1 MKHLFYVYRFIG
13 TSLFWFF
20 FGVIGL
26 IYGFLLLPLVYLVIR
41 RPERRQVIAR
51 DMIRGAFIMFVWVA
65 RTMRLI
71 RCDITGMEHWDP
83 QRSQLLL
90 ANHLTLIDVVILL
103 SLFPQVDCVVKAA
116 VTRNPVLRVSAGTAN
131 YISNRAPDEL
141 LDFCVGR
148 LDSGSSL
155 LLFPQGTRAI
165 RGEPLA
171 FKLGAAEIALR
182 ANATIVPIALD
193 CNPQMLAK
201 RVPWYRIPP
210 SQPHFRISLLPPV
223 AADSLV
229 PEGTD
234 SRRAR
239 HELNAALEG
248 LIGAELARREAEN
261 RSPLQS

>member
-1 MKHLFYVYRFIG
+1 MKHLFFVYRFIG

-26 IYGFLLLPLVYLVIR
+26 IYGFLVLPLVYLLVR
-41 RPERRQVIAR
+41 REERRQVIAR
-51 DMIRGAFIMFVWVA
+51 DMIRGAFVFFVRTA

-71 RCDITGMEHWDP
+71 TCDIRGMEHWDP
-83 QRSQLLL
+83 DESQLLL

-141 LDFCVGR
+141 LDFCVDR
-148 LDSGSSL
+148 LNAGSSL

-165 RGEPLA
+165 RGEPLK

-182 ANATIVPIALD
+182 ARATIVPIAID
-193 CNPQMLAK
+193 CEPQMLAK
-201 RVPWYRIPP
+201 NVPWYRIPP
-210 SQPHFRISLLPPV
+210 SQPQFRITLLPPV
-223 AADSLV
+223 EAESLV

-234 SRRAR
+234 PRRAR
-239 HELNAALEG
+239 HVLNEALES
-248 LIGAELARREAEN
+248 LIGAELG
-261 RSPLQS
+261 

>member
-20 FGVIGL
+20 FGVVGL
-26 IYGFLLLPLVYLVIR
+26 IYGFLLLPLVYLFLR
-41 RPERRQVIAR
+41 QHDRRQAIAR
-51 DMIRGAFIMFVWVA
+51 TMIRGAFVFFVWTA

-71 RCDITGMEHWDP
+71 TCDIRGMEHWDTS
-83 QRSQLLL
+83 RSQLLL

-141 LDFCVGR
+141 LDFCVER

-155 LLFPQGTRAI
+155 LLFPQGTRKV
-165 RGEPLA
+165 RGEPLD

-182 ANATIVPIALD
+182 ARASIVPIAID
-193 CNPQMLAK
+193 CEPQMLAK
-201 RVPWYRIPP
+201 NVPWYRIPP
-210 SQPHFRISLLPPV
+210 SQPQFRITLLPPV
-223 AADSLV
+223 DAESLV
-229 PEGTD
+229 PEGTEP
-234 SRRAR
+234 RRAR
-239 HELNAALEG
+239 RALNAALES
-248 LIGAELARREAEN
+248 LIEAELGWGGR
-261 RSPLQS
+261 

>member
-26 IYGFLLLPLVYLVIR
+26 ICGFLLLPLVYLFVR
-41 RPERRQVIAR
+41 RPDRRQVIAR
-51 DMIRGAFIMFVWVA
+51 DMIRGAFVMFVWVA
-65 RTMRLI
+65 RNMRLI
-71 RCDITGMEHWDP
+71 TCDITGMEHWDP
-83 QRSQLLL
+83 NRSQLLL

-141 LDFCVGR
+141 LDFCVER
-148 LDSGSSL
+148 LNAGSSL

-165 RGEPLA
+165 RGEPLR

-182 ANATIVPIALD
+182 AGATIVPIAID
-193 CNPQMLAK
+193 CAPQMLAK
-201 RVPWYRIPP
+201 NVPWYRIPP
-210 SQPHFRISLLPPV
+210 SQPRFRISVLPPV
-223 AADSLV
+223 EAASLV
-229 PEGTD
+229 PEGTEP
-234 SRRAR
+234 RRAR
-239 HELNAALEG
+239 HALNAALIS
-248 LIGAELARREAEN
+248 LIDAELG
-261 RSPLQS
+261 

>member
-26 IYGFLLLPLVYLVIR
+26 IYGFLVLPLVYLFVR
-41 RPERRQVIAR
+41 RPQRRQVIAR
-51 DMIRGAFIMFVWVA
+51 DMIRGAFVMFVWVA

-83 QRSQLLL
+83 DGSQLLL

-116 VTRNPVLRVSAGTAN
+116 VTENPILRVSAGTAN

-141 LDFCVGR
+141 LDFCVER
-148 LDSGSSL
+148 LEAGASL

-165 RGEPLA
+165 RGEPLK
-171 FKLGAAEIALR
+171 FRLGAAEIALR
-182 ANATIVPIALD
+182 ANATIVPIAID
-193 CNPQMLAK
+193 CNPQTLAK
-201 RVPWYRIPP
+201 NEPWYRIPP
-210 SQPHFRISLLPPV
+210 SPPHFRIDILPPV
-223 AADSLV
+223 AAASLV
-229 PEGTD
+229 PEHMEP
-234 SRRAR
+234 RRAR
-239 HELNAALEG
+239 HELNARLIALIE
-248 LIGAELARREAEN
+248 ARLA
-261 RSPLQS
+261 

>member
-1 MKHLFYVYRFIG
+1 MKHLFFVYRFIG

-26 IYGFLLLPLVYLVIR
+26 IYGFLVLPLVYLLVR
-41 RPERRQVIAR
+41 REERRQVIAR
-51 DMIRGAFIMFVWVA
+51 DMIRGAFVFFVRTA

-71 RCDITGMEHWDP
+71 TCDIRGMEHWNPDE
-83 QRSQLLL
+83 SQLLL

-141 LDFCVGR
+141 LDFCVDR
-148 LDSGSSL
+148 LNAGSSL

-165 RGEPLA
+165 RGEPLK

-182 ANATIVPIALD
+182 ARATIVPIAID
-193 CNPQMLAK
+193 CEPQMLAK
-201 RVPWYRIPP
+201 NVPWYRIPP
-210 SQPHFRISLLPPV
+210 SQPQFRITLLPPV
-223 AADSLV
+223 EAESLV

-234 SRRAR
+234 PRRAR
-239 HELNAALEG
+239 HVLNEALES
-248 LIGAELARREAEN
+248 LIGAELG
-261 RSPLQS
+261 

>member
-1 MKHLFYVYRFIG
+1 MKHLFFVYRFIG

-26 IYGFLLLPLVYLVIR
+26 IFGFVVLPLVYLLVR
-41 RPERRQVIAR
+41 RDERRQVIAR
-51 DMIRGAFIMFVWVA
+51 DMIRRAFVFFVWTA
-65 RTMRLI
+65 RTTRLI
-71 RCDITGMEHWDP
+71 TCDIRGMEHWDP
-83 QRSQLLL
+83 NESQLLL

-148 LDSGSSL
+148 LEAGSSL

-165 RGEPLA
+165 RGEPLR

-182 ANATIVPIALD
+182 ARATIVPIAID
-193 CNPQMLAK
+193 CEPQMLAK
-201 RVPWYRIPP
+201 NVPWYRIPP
-210 SQPHFRISLLPPV
+210 SQPRFRITLLRPV
-223 AADSLV
+223 EAESLV
-229 PEGTD
+229 SGGTD

-239 HELNAALEG
+239 HELNAALEA
-248 LIGAELARREAEN
+248 LIGAELD
-261 RSPLQS
+261 

>member
-1 MKHLFYVYRFIG
+1 MKHLFYVYRFFG

-26 IYGFLLLPLVYLVIR
+26 LYGFLLLPLVHLFVR

-51 DMIRGAFIMFVWVA
+51 DMIRGAFVMFVWVA

-71 RCDITGMEHWDP
+71 RCDVSGMEHWDP
-83 QRSQLLL
+83 SGSQLLL

-116 VTRNPVLRVSAGTAN
+116 VTRNPILRVSAGTAN

-141 LDFCVGR
+141 LDFCVER
-148 LDSGSSL
+148 LASGSSL

-165 RGEPLA
+165 RGEPLQ
-171 FKLGAAEIALR
+171 FRLGAAEIALR
-182 ANATIVPIALD
+182 ADATIVPIAID

-201 RVPWYRIPP
+201 NVPWYRIPP
-210 SQPHFRISLLPPV
+210 SQPRFSIDILPPV
-223 AADSLV
+223 AAGSLV
-229 PEGTD
+229 PADTD
-234 SRRAR
+234 PRRAR
-239 HELNAALEG
+239 HELNAALIA
-248 LIGAELARREAEN
+248 LIEAELGWEQ
-261 RSPLQS
+261 P